1 MGKYREKEI
10 TFGNFR
16 DMGGLTVPGGEI
28 KRGKLFRTCRLKPKT
43 EADREFLESLGLECV
58 IDLRVPQEIREKPD
72 ELPKGVE
79 YVNASVFGDTKF
91 QVLAPTTRSKL
102 ALLFCTDE
110 QFAEILQGI
119 RDSYAYMP
127 YAKHAYSVLFERLN
141 AGKTLAFHCTAGKDR
156 TGVAAMMIELAL
168 GRSKEQ
174 AKEEYMLSNVKR
186 AHSNSRIIKLIKK
199 LPLRDELYEVVNY
212 SSRVHEELFDT
223 AYDAIFSRYPTIE
236 DFLREEYGVTAENL
250 ADWKKFYTTAAE

>member
-1 MGKYREKEI
+1 MGKYRETEI

-16 DMGGLTVPGGEI
+16 DMGGLAVPGGEI

-43 EADREFLESLGLECV
+43 EADRAFLESLGLECV

-102 ALLFCTDE
+102 AL
-110 QFAEILQGI
+110 
-119 RDSYAYMP
+119 
-127 YAKHAYSVLFERLN
+127 
-141 AGKTLAFHCTAGKDR
+141 
-156 TGVAAMMIELAL
+156 

-174 AKEEYMLSNVKR
+174 AKEEYMLSTVKR

-236 DFLREEYGVTAENL
+236 DFLSEEYGVTAENL
-250 ADWKKFYTTAAE
+250 ADWKKFYTTAAK